1 MNKVKI
7 LAVGIG
13 GYAQGYL
20 SELLKEENPD
30 FEIVGMVDV
39 APERSI
45 CYPTLVER
53 GVPLYASMEDFYAVD
68 SADLAVI
75 TTPIHFH
82 TPQILCALQH
92 GSNVMCEKPLTG
104 VSADEEKLVK
114 AMEQSGK
121 FVMIGYQWSHS
132 QAILDLKADI
142 TAGLYGDPV
151 MLKSLVLWPRPKEYY
166 KRGSGWGGK
175 IHAADGTVINDSVV
189 SNATAHYLHN
199 MLYVTGGANNKSSE
213 ITELDCTL
221 LRTNAIENF
230 DTATVKFKLNNGA
243 DGLFVVSHS
252 TKEIVNPEFEYRFTG
267 GTVSFNST
275 EGNIIGKFAD
285 GTVKEYGDPSKE
297 TCRKVYWAIAGCR
310 DPEYVPVCG
319 VQAAA
324 PQVRCVEKI
333 QTHPILPVCEDL
345 IQEQEKDG
353 SHFLYVEQ
361 LDALLRKCYEE
372 EKILSA
378 YPQLKGLVTE

>member
-1 MNKVKI
+1 M
-7 LAVGIG
+7 
-13 GYAQGYL
+13 
-20 SELLKEENPD
+20 
-30 FEIVGMVDV
+30 
-39 APERSI
+39 
-45 CYPTLVER
+45 
-53 GVPLYASMEDFYAVD
+53 
-68 SADLAVI
+68 
-75 TTPIHFH
+75 
-82 TPQILCALQH
+82 
-92 GSNVMCEKPLTG
+92 
-104 VSADEEKLVK
+104 
-114 AMEQSGK
+114 
-121 FVMIGYQWSHS
+121 
-132 QAILDLKADI
+132 
-142 TAGLYGDPV
+142 
-151 MLKSLVLWPRPKEYY
+151 
-166 KRGSGWGGK
+166 
-175 IHAADGTVINDSVV
+175 
-189 SNATAHYLHN
+189 
-199 MLYVTGGANNKSSE
+199 
-213 ITELDCTL
+213 
-221 LRTNAIENF
+221 
-230 DTATVKFKLNNGA
+230 KFKLNNGA

-297 TCRKVYWAIAGCR
+297 TCRKIYWAIAGCR

-333 QTHPILPVCEDL
+333 QTHPILPVREDL

-372 EKILSA
+372 EQILSA